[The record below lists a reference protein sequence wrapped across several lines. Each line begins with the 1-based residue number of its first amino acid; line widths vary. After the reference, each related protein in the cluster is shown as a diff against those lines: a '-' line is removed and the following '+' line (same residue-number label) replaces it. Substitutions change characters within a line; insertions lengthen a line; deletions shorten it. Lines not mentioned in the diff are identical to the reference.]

1 MAYTI
6 TVDDYLQI
14 GSVPMSTTAW
24 ALEDSYL
31 LWQGADT
38 RGQNRLIPG
47 ATGVRK
53 KAVRATETAVTLT
66 LAIWGEKDWD
76 NNVNADAS
84 AGLYANIAHLRT
96 NVTDPT
102 GVGDGTRTATLRLP
116 AGSTISGPIQVR
128 RFRFIALNP
137 TTVEA
142 SMEITI
148 PAGALA

>member
-6 TVDDYLQI
+6 TADDYLQI
-14 GSVPMSTTAW
+14 GSVPLSTTAW
-24 ALEDSYL
+24 ALENSYE
-31 LWQGADT
+31 LWAGADT
-38 RGQNRLIPG
+38 RGRNRLIPG

-53 KAVRATETAVTLT
+53 KAVRATETSVTLT
-66 LAIWGEKDWD
+66 LAIWGEKDWN

-84 AGLYANIAHLRT
+84 AGLYANISHLRT

-102 GVGDGTRTATLRLP
+102 GVGDGTRTATLHLP
-116 AGSTISGPIQVR
+116 SGSTISGPIQVR
-128 RFRFIALNP
+128 RFRFIALSP